1 MANYC
6 FTNYCIEGNKSS
18 LTKIANAINFTDGY
32 VDNIFK
38 ILDEEL
44 EIQDYSQWCDAEV
57 IDKDDYSVLMFR
69 EENKWRRSENI
80 DRLLSLEEYGQDTKV
95 YFLSQVFESEEH
107 WTNDAEG
114 KYFSMRYNVCI
125 DNGLGGYAYADIDTE
140 QDVVKFCKNHN
151 IEVPQDSKTI
161 EEIRDF
167 CSNNDIEFSC
177 CDIMIRDDHGVITDE
192 VMQQIH
198 VSVEKHIQ

>member
-18 LTKIANAINFTDGY
+18 LSKIANAINLTDGC

-38 ILDEEL
+38 ILGDKL
-44 EIQDYSQWCDAEV
+44 EIQDCSHWCDAEV
-57 IDKDDYSVLMFR
+57 IDEDGYSVLMFR

-80 DRLLSLEEYGQDTKV
+80 EKLLSLEEYGKDTKV

-125 DNGLGGYAYADIDTE
+125 NDGEGDYAYADLDTE
-140 QDVVKFCKNHN
+140 QDVVKFCIRHN
-151 IEVPQDSKTI
+151 IEVPQDIETI
-161 EEIRDF
+161 EQLKNF

-198 VSVEKHIQ
+198 VSVEKQIQ

>member
-18 LTKIANAINFTDGY
+18 LSKIANAINLTDGY

-44 EIQDYSQWCDAEV
+44 EIQDYSHWCDAEV
-57 IDKDDYSVLMFR
+57 IDKGDYSVLMFR
-69 EENKWRRSENI
+69 EENNWRRSENI
-80 DRLLSLEEYGQDTKV
+80 ERLLSLEEFGQDTKV

-114 KYFSMRYNVCI
+114 KYFTMRYNVCI
-125 DNGLGGYAYADIDTE
+125 NDGEGDYAYADFNTE
-140 QDVVKFCKNHN
+140 QDVVNFCKKHN
-151 IEVPQDSKTI
+151 IGISRDLDTI
-161 EEIRDF
+161 EQLRDF

-177 CDIMIRDDHGVITDE
+177 CDIMIRDDHGVITDD
-192 VMQQIH
+192 VIQQIH
-198 VSVEKHIQ
+198 RFVEKQIN

>member
-6 FTNYCIEGNKSS
+6 FTNYCIEGNKLS
-18 LTKIANAINFTDGY
+18 LSKIANAINLTDGY

-38 ILDEEL
+38 ILDDKL
-44 EIQDYSQWCDAEV
+44 EIQDYSHWCDAEV
-57 IDKDDYSVLMFR
+57 LDKDGCCILMFR

-125 DNGLGGYAYADIDTE
+125 NDGEGDYAYADLDTE
-140 QDVVKFCKNHN
+140 QDVVKFCIRHN
-151 IEVPQDSKTI
+151 IEVPQDI
-161 EEIRDF
+161 ETTEQLKNF

-198 VSVEKHIQ
+198 VFVEKRIQ

>member
-1 MANYC
+1 
-6 FTNYCIEGNKSS
+6 
-18 LTKIANAINFTDGY
+18 
-32 VDNIFK
+32 
-38 ILDEEL
+38 
-44 EIQDYSQWCDAEV
+44 
-57 IDKDDYSVLMFR
+57 
-69 EENKWRRSENI
+69 
-80 DRLLSLEEYGQDTKV
+80 
-95 YFLSQVFESEEH
+95 
-107 WTNDAEG
+107 
-114 KYFSMRYNVCI
+114 MRYNVCI

-140 QDVVKFCKNHN
+140 QDVVNFCKKHN

-198 VSVEKHIQ
+198 VSVEKQIQYLLDK

>member
-18 LTKIANAINFTDGY
+18 LSKIANAINLTDGC

-69 EENKWRRSENI
+69 EENKGRRSENI
-80 DRLLSLEEYGQDTKV
+80 VTALELGYRILIQPAKGNMIEYLMTMK
-95 YFLSQVFESEEH
+95 SHCNS
-107 WTNDAEG
+107 
-114 KYFSMRYNVCI
+114 
-125 DNGLGGYAYADIDTE
+125 
-140 QDVVKFCKNHN
+140 
-151 IEVPQDSKTI
+151 
-161 EEIRDF
+161 
-167 CSNNDIEFSC
+167 
-177 CDIMIRDDHGVITDE
+177 
-192 VMQQIH
+192 
-198 VSVEKHIQ
+198 

>member
-18 LTKIANAINFTDGY
+18 LSKIANAINLTDGC

-38 ILDEEL
+38 ILGDKL
-44 EIQDYSQWCDAEV
+44 EIQDCSHWCDAEV
-57 IDKDDYSVLMFR
+57 IDEDGYSVLMFR

-80 DRLLSLEEYGQDTKV
+80 ERLLSLEEYGQDTKV

-114 KYFSMRYNVCI
+114 KYFFMRYNVCI
-125 DNGLGGYAYADIDTE
+125 NDGEGDYAYADLDTE
-140 QDVVKFCKNHN
+140 QDVVKFCIRHN
-151 IEVPQDSKTI
+151 IEVPQDIETI
-161 EEIRDF
+161 EQLKNF

-198 VSVEKHIQ
+198 VSVEKQIQ

>member
-18 LTKIANAINFTDGY
+18 LSKIANAINLTDGY

-57 IDKDDYSVLMFR
+57 IGEGEQSVLMFR

-80 DRLLSLEEYGQDTKV
+80 ERLLSLEEYGQDTKV
-95 YFLSQVFESEEH
+95 YFLSQLFESEEH

-125 DNGLGGYAYADIDTE
+125 NDGEGDYAYADLDTE
-140 QDVVKFCKNHN
+140 QDVVKFCIRHN
-151 IEVPQDSKTI
+151 IEVPQDIETI
-161 EEIRDF
+161 EQLKNF

-177 CDIMIRDDHGVITDE
+177 CDIMTRDDHGVITDE

-198 VSVEKHIQ
+198 VSVEKQIQ

>member
-80 DRLLSLEEYGQDTKV
+80 EKLLSLEEYGKDTKV

-125 DNGLGGYAYADIDTE
+125 NDGEGDYAYADLDTE
-140 QDVVKFCKNHN
+140 QDVVKFCIRHN
-151 IEVPQDSKTI
+151 IEVPQDIETI
-161 EEIRDF
+161 EQLKNF

-198 VSVEKHIQ
+198 VSVEKQIQ

>member
-18 LTKIANAINFTDGY
+18 LSKIAYAINLTDGC

-38 ILDEEL
+38 ILGDKL
-44 EIQDYSQWCDAEV
+44 EIQDYSHWCDAEV
-57 IDKDDYSVLMFR
+57 IDEVGYSVLMFR

-80 DRLLSLEEYGQDTKV
+80 ERLLSLEEYGQDTKV

-107 WTNDAEG
+107 WTNDTEG

-125 DNGLGGYAYADIDTE
+125 NDGEGDYAYADLDTE
-140 QDVVKFCKNHN
+140 QDVVKFCIRHS
-151 IEVPQDSKTI
+151 IEVPQDIETI
-161 EEIRDF
+161 EQLKYF

-198 VSVEKHIQ
+198 VSVEKQIQ

>member
-18 LTKIANAINFTDGY
+18 LSKIANAINLTDGC

-38 ILDEEL
+38 ILGDKL
-44 EIQDYSQWCDAEV
+44 EIQDYSHWCDAEV
-57 IDKDDYSVLMFR
+57 IDEDGYSVLMFR

-80 DRLLSLEEYGQDTKV
+80 ERLLSLEEYGQDTKV

-114 KYFSMRYNVCI
+114 RYFSMRYNVCI
-125 DNGLGGYAYADIDTE
+125 NDGEGDYAYADLDTE
-140 QDVVKFCKNHN
+140 QDVVKF
-151 IEVPQDSKTI
+151 
-161 EEIRDF
+161 
-167 CSNNDIEFSC
+167 
-177 CDIMIRDDHGVITDE
+177 
-192 VMQQIH
+192 
-198 VSVEKHIQ
+198 

>member
-6 FTNYCIEGNKSS
+6 FTNYCIEGNKPS
-18 LTKIANAINFTDGY
+18 LSKIANAINLTDGY

-38 ILDEEL
+38 ILGDKL
-44 EIQDYSQWCDAEV
+44 EIQDYSHWCDAEV
-57 IDKDDYSVLMFR
+57 IDEDGYRVLMFR

-80 DRLLSLEEYGQDTKV
+80 EKLLSLEEYGKDTKV

-114 KYFSMRYNVCI
+114 RYFSMRYNVCI
-125 DNGLGGYAYADIDTE
+125 NDGEGDYAYADLDTE
-140 QDVVKFCKNHN
+140 QDVVKFCIRHN
-151 IEVPQDSKTI
+151 IEVLQDIETI
-161 EEIRDF
+161 EQLKNF

-198 VSVEKHIQ
+198 VSVEKQIQ

>member
-18 LTKIANAINFTDGY
+18 LSKIANAINLTDGC

-38 ILDEEL
+38 ILGDKL
-44 EIQDYSQWCDAEV
+44 EIQDYSHWCDAEV
-57 IDKDDYSVLMFR
+57 IDEDGYSVLMFR

-80 DRLLSLEEYGQDTKV
+80 ERLLSLEEYGKDTKV

-125 DNGLGGYAYADIDTE
+125 NDGEGDYAYADLDTE
-140 QDVVKFCKNHN
+140 QDVVKFRIRHN
-151 IEVPQDSKTI
+151 IEVPQDIETI
-161 EEIRDF
+161 EQLKNF

>member
-80 DRLLSLEEYGQDTKV
+80 ERLLSLEEYGQDTKV

-125 DNGLGGYAYADIDTE
+125 NDGEGDYAYADLDTE
-140 QDVVKFCKNHN
+140 QDVVKFCIRHN
-151 IEVPQDSKTI
+151 IEVPQDIETI
-161 EEIRDF
+161 EQLKNF

>member
-18 LTKIANAINFTDGY
+18 LSKIANAINLTDGY

-44 EIQDYSQWCDAEV
+44 EIQDYSQWGDAEV
-57 IDKDDYSVLMFR
+57 IDEDGYSVLMFR

-80 DRLLSLEEYGQDTKV
+80 ERLLSLEEYGQDTKV

-114 KYFSMRYNVCI
+114 RYFSMRYNVCI
-125 DNGLGGYAYADIDTE
+125 NDGEGDYAYADLDTE
-140 QDVVKFCKNHN
+140 QDVVKFCIRHN
-151 IEVPQDSKTI
+151 IEVPQDIETI
-161 EEIRDF
+161 EQLKNF

-198 VSVEKHIQ
+198 VSVEKQIQ

>member
-80 DRLLSLEEYGQDTKV
+80 ERLLSLEEYGQDTKV
-95 YFLSQVFESEEH
+95 YFLS
-107 WTNDAEG
+107 
-114 KYFSMRYNVCI
+114 
-125 DNGLGGYAYADIDTE
+125 
-140 QDVVKFCKNHN
+140 
-151 IEVPQDSKTI
+151 
-161 EEIRDF
+161 
-167 CSNNDIEFSC
+167 
-177 CDIMIRDDHGVITDE
+177 
-192 VMQQIH
+192 
-198 VSVEKHIQ
+198 

>member
-57 IDKDDYSVLMFR
+57 IGEGEHSVLMFR

-80 DRLLSLEEYGQDTKV
+80 ERLLSLEEYGQDTKV

-114 KYFSMRYNVCI
+114 KYFSMRYNVCTN
-125 DNGLGGYAYADIDTE
+125 DGEGDYAYADLDTE
-140 QDVVKFCKNHN
+140 QDVVKFCIRHN
-151 IEVPQDSKTI
+151 IEVPQDIETI
-161 EEIRDF
+161 EQLKNF

>member
-1 MANYC
+1 
-6 FTNYCIEGNKSS
+6 
-18 LTKIANAINFTDGY
+18 
-32 VDNIFK
+32 
-38 ILDEEL
+38 
-44 EIQDYSQWCDAEV
+44 
-57 IDKDDYSVLMFR
+57 MFR

-80 DRLLSLEEYGQDTKV
+80 ERLLSLEEYGQDTKV

-125 DNGLGGYAYADIDTE
+125 DNGLGGYAYADLDTE
-140 QDVVKFCKNHN
+140 QDVVKFCIRHN
-151 IEVPQDSKTI
+151 TEVPQDIKTI
-161 EEIRDF
+161 EQLKNF

-198 VSVEKHIQ
+198 VFVEKQIQ

>member
-6 FTNYCIEGNKSS
+6 FTNYCIEGNKPS
-18 LTKIANAINFTDGY
+18 LSKIANAINLTDGC

-38 ILDEEL
+38 ILGDKL
-44 EIQDYSQWCDAEV
+44 EIQDCSHWCDAEV
-57 IDKDDYSVLMFR
+57 IDEGDYSVLMFR

-80 DRLLSLEEYGQDTKV
+80 ERLLSLEEYGQDTKV

-114 KYFSMRYNVCI
+114 RYFSMRYNVCI
-125 DNGLGGYAYADIDTE
+125 NDGEGDYAYADLDTE
-140 QDVVKFCKNHN
+140 QDVVNFCKKHN

-161 EEIRDF
+161 EEIREF

-198 VSVEKHIQ
+198 VSVEKQIQ

>member
-1 MANYC
+1 
-6 FTNYCIEGNKSS
+6 
-18 LTKIANAINFTDGY
+18 
-32 VDNIFK
+32 
-38 ILDEEL
+38 
-44 EIQDYSQWCDAEV
+44 
-57 IDKDDYSVLMFR
+57 MFR

-80 DRLLSLEEYGQDTKV
+80 ERLLSLEEYGQDTKV

-125 DNGLGGYAYADIDTE
+125 NDGEGDYAYADLDTE
-140 QDVVKFCKNHN
+140 QDVVKFCIRHN
-151 IEVPQDSKTI
+151 IEVRQDIETI
-161 EEIRDF
+161 EQLKNF

-198 VSVEKHIQ
+198 VSVEKQIQ

>member
-18 LTKIANAINFTDGY
+18 LSKIANAINFTDGY

-57 IDKDDYSVLMFR
+57 IDEGDYSVLMFR

-80 DRLLSLEEYGQDTKV
+80 EILLSLEEYGQDTKV

-107 WTNDAEG
+107 WTNDAIG
-114 KYFSMRYNVCI
+114 KYFTMRYNVYI
-125 DNGLGGYAYADIDTE
+125 DNSEGGYAYADLDTE
-140 QDVVKFCKNHN
+140 QDVVNFCKTHN
-151 IEVPQDSKTI
+151 IEVLEDLETI
-161 EEIRDF
+161 EQIRDF

-177 CDIMIRDDHGVITDE
+177 CDIMVRDDHGIITDE

-198 VSVEKHIQ
+198 KFVEKQIN

>member
-1 MANYC
+1 MVNYC

-18 LTKIANAINFTDGY
+18 LSKIAHAINLTDGC

-38 ILDEEL
+38 ILGDNL
-44 EIQDYSQWCDAEV
+44 EIQDYSHWCDAEV
-57 IDKDDYSVLMFR
+57 IDEDGYSVLMFR

-80 DRLLSLEEYGQDTKV
+80 EKLLSLEEYGQDTKV

-114 KYFSMRYNVCI
+114 RYFSMRYNVCI
-125 DNGLGGYAYADIDTE
+125 NDGEGDYAYADLDTE
-140 QDVVKFCKNHN
+140 QDVVKFCIRHN
-151 IEVPQDSKTI
+151 IEVPQDIETI
-161 EEIRDF
+161 EQLKNF

-198 VSVEKHIQ
+198 VSVEKQIQ